1 MKRTVIV
8 VLLLAL
14 AAFLVACGNPAVEQ
28 AIQEAAPTLEAAAEQ
43 LAPTLEAAATEL
55 GPTLEAAAE
64 ELAPTVE
71 AAATE
76 LAGGEEE
83 AAAEGSFLERARA
96 GEFEGTTIDL
106 MGVMVDEEAVKM
118 EAAVAPFEEQT
129 GIDVVYEGSREFETA
144 INVRVDAGDPPDI
157 ANISQP
163 AMVQRFA
170 CLLYTS
176 RCV

>member
-64 ELAPTVE
+64 ELAPKMCIRDRSTPM
-71 AAATE
+71 AAAI
-76 LAGGEEE
+76 G
-83 AAAEGSFLERARA
+83 RWPR
-96 GEFEGTTIDL
+96 
-106 MGVMVDEEAVKM
+106 
-118 EAAVAPFEEQT
+118 P
-129 GIDVVYEGSREFETA
+129 
-144 INVRVDAGDPPDI
+144 
-157 ANISQP
+157 
-163 AMVQRFA
+163 
-170 CLLYTS
+170 
-176 RCV
+176 